1 MGDDEQE
8 RALRR
13 IRGLL
18 DKAGSTSFGPE
29 ADALYDKAAELMAK
43 HRIDAALLEA
53 SRAPAERSAV
63 EERAVDLGSGQ
74 YVRARLQLI
83 HNIAVNHGCRLLT
96 HTTRDGRVATVVGV
110 GDDCTRVELLYTSLL
125 LQATRLAGAA
135 WTAQANPTGWVAAAA
150 AAGAPRRGGDPVT
163 RAGRRRA
170 GAGERA
176 GRHRATPVATP
187 GGRHRAAPTGNQVAW
202 KREFLFGFGGRVGER
217 LAELAHLAACAPE
230 DGVTSG
236 SVALVL
242 ADRSQ
247 RVDEWLARA
256 HPRLRS
262 LAPAAGFTGH
272 GGLAAGRTSADQA
285 DLGSRPV
292 GPGRRALRR

>member
-1 MGDDEQE
+1 MSHRPGTVAGVDDQEQE

-53 SRAPAERSAV
+53 SRPAAGRSPVVERP
-63 EERAVDLGSGQ
+63 VDLGSGQ

-83 HNIAVNHGCRLLT
+83 HHVALHHGCRLLT
-96 HTTRDGRVATVVGV
+96 HTTREGRVATVVGV
-110 GDDCTRVELLYTSLL
+110 QDDCERVELLYTSLL

-135 WTAQANPTGWVAAAA
+135 WAERRATAGPTG
-150 AAGAPRRGGDPVT
+150 GSSR
-163 RAGRRRA
+163 GRR
-170 GAGERA
+170 
-176 GRHRATPVATP
+176 PQP
-187 GGRHRAAPTGNQVAW
+187 SQVAW
-202 KREFLFGFGGRVGER
+202 KREFMFGFGARVGER
-217 LAELAHLAACAPE
+217 LGELAEQAEQAARAANGGGGGGAGGAGP
-230 DGVTSG
+230 
-236 SVALVL
+236 VALVL
-242 ADRSQ
+242 ADRSS

-256 HPRLRS
+256 YPRVRT
-262 LAPAAGFTGH
+262 LAPATGFSGH

-285 DLGSRPV
+285 DLGGRSIEA
-292 GPGRRALRR
+292 GRRALRR

>member
-1 MGDDEQE
+1 MDADEQE

-110 GDDCTRVELLYTSLL
+110 GDDCTRVELLYTNLL

-135 WTAQANPTGWVAAAA
+135 WAA
-150 AAGAPRRGGDPVT
+150 
-163 RAGRRRA
+163 
-170 GAGERA
+170 
-176 GRHRATPVATP
+176 
-187 GGRHRAAPTGNQVAW
+187 RAAPTEVAAEAAPGRAPAPQGGGSRVRAWPGGSARDRAGWHRAKPDAATGRRRSVPAGNQVAW
-202 KREFLFGFGGRVGER
+202 KREFLFGFGSRVGER
-217 LAELAHLAACAPE
+217 LAELAVLAARGPD
-230 DGVTSG
+230 DGTTSG

-262 LAPAAGFTGH
+262 LAPATGFTGH

>member
-1 MGDDEQE
+1 MDADEQE

-53 SRAPAERSAV
+53 SRAPADRSPV

-83 HNIAVNHGCRLLT
+83 HHIATNHGCRLLT

-110 GDDCTRVELLYTSLL
+110 ADDCGRVELLYTSLL
-125 LQATRLAGAA
+125 LQATRLAAAA
-135 WTAQANPTGWVAAAA
+135 WTVRTDEVEV
-150 AAGAPRRGGDPVT
+150 GG
-163 RAGRRRA
+163 RGRRDRPA
-170 GAGERA
+170 
-176 GRHRATPVATP
+176 
-187 GGRHRAAPTGNQVAW
+187 NQVAW
-202 KREFLFGFGGRVGER
+202 KREFLFAFGARVGER
-217 LAELAHLAACAPE
+217 LAALSEEAAHPE
-230 DGVTSG
+230 DGSAGG

-242 ADRSQ
+242 ADRAD
-247 RVDEWLARA
+247 RVDAWLART

-262 LAPAAGFTGH
+262 LAPATGFTGH
-272 GGLAAGRTSADQA
+272 GGLAAGRSSADRA
-285 DLGSRPV
+285 DLGNRAVSA
-292 GPGRRALRR
+292 GRRALRR

>member
-1 MGDDEQE
+1 MDADEQE

-18 DKAGSTSFGPE
+18 DKACSTSFGPE
-29 ADALYDKAAELMAK
+29 ADALYDKAAELMAR
-43 HRIDAALLEA
+43 HRIDAALLDA
-53 SRAPAERSAV
+53 SRAPVDRSPV
-63 EERAVDLGSGQ
+63 EERPVDLGSGQ

-83 HNIAVNHGCRLLT
+83 HHIATNHGCRLLT
-96 HTTRDGRVATVVGV
+96 HTTRDGRVATGVGV
-110 GDDCTRVELLYTSLL
+110 ADDCTRVELLYTSLL

-135 WTAQANPTGWVAAAA
+135 WAARASSTGKGVAAA
-150 AAGAPRRGGDPVT
+150 AAGAPRNGPV
-163 RAGRRRA
+163 RPAAWRRA
-170 GAGERA
+170 GAGGRA
-176 GRHRATPVATP
+176 VRHGAAPELTP
-187 GGRHRAAPTGNQVAW
+187 GGGRRSVPAGSQVAW
-202 KREFLFGFGGRVGER
+202 KREFLFGFGSRVGER
-217 LAELAHLAACAPE
+217 LAELAVLAARAPD
-230 DGVTSG
+230 DGATRG

-262 LAPAAGFTGH
+262 LAPATGFTGH

-292 GPGRRALRR
+292 GPGRRALPR

>member
-1 MGDDEQE
+1 MDADEQE

-29 ADALYDKAAELMAK
+29 ADSLYDKAAELMAK
-43 HRIDAALLEA
+43 HRIDAAKLEA

-135 WTAQANPTGWVAAAA
+135 WTAQANATGGGVAAAA
-150 AAGAPRRGGDPVT
+150 AEPRRGGDPVT

-170 GAGERA
+170 GSGERA
-176 GRHRATPVATP
+176 RRHRATPAPTP
-187 GGRHRAAPTGNQVAW
+187 GGSRRAAPAGNQVAW

-217 LAELAHLAACAPE
+217 LAELALLAARAPE
-230 DGVTSG
+230 EGVTSG

-262 LAPAAGFTGH
+262 LAPATGFNGH
-272 GGLAAGRTSADQA
+272 GGLAAGRSSADQA

>member
-1 MGDDEQE
+1 MDADEQE

-29 ADALYDKAAELMAK
+29 ADALYDKAAELMAR
-43 HRIDAALLEA
+43 HRIDAALLDA
-53 SRAPAERSAV
+53 SRAPVDRSPV
-63 EERAVDLGSGQ
+63 EERPVDLGSGQ

-83 HNIAVNHGCRLLT
+83 HHIATNHGCRLLT

-110 GDDCTRVELLYTSLL
+110 ADDCTRVELLYTSLL
-125 LQATRLAGAA
+125 LQATRLAGGAWAA
-135 WTAQANPTGWVAAAA
+135 RSAAPTGGGVAAA
-150 AAGAPRRGGDPVT
+150 AAGAPRNGPV
-163 RAGRRRA
+163 RLPAWRRA
-170 GAGERA
+170 GASGRAVRHGAAPEVTPGERRRSVPA
-176 GRHRATPVATP
+176 
-187 GGRHRAAPTGNQVAW
+187 GNQVAW
-202 KREFLFGFGGRVGER
+202 KREFLFGFGSRVGER
-217 LAELAHLAACAPE
+217 LAELAVLAARAPD
-230 DGVTSG
+230 DGATSG

-292 GPGRRALRR
+292 GPGRRALPR

>member
-1 MGDDEQE
+1 MDAGEQE

-18 DKAGSTSFGPE
+18 EKAGSTSFGPE

-53 SRAPAERSAV
+53 SRAPTDRSPVVERP
-63 EERAVDLGSGQ
+63 VDLGSGQ

-83 HNIAVNHGCRLLT
+83 HHVAENHGCRLLT

-110 GDDCTRVELLYTSLL
+110 ADDSDRVEMLYTSLL

-135 WTAQANPTGWVAAAA
+135 WSDRAAGPTGAQV
-150 AAGAPRRGGDPVT
+150 RRPP
-163 RAGRRRA
+163 
-170 GAGERA
+170 
-176 GRHRATPVATP
+176 ATSS
-187 GGRHRAAPTGNQVAW
+187 QVAW
-202 KREFLFGFGGRVGER
+202 KREFLFGFGVRVGER
-217 LAELAHLAACAPE
+217 LAELAQMAAHPPGGEA
-230 DGVTSG
+230 DGST
-236 SVALVL
+236 VALVL
-242 ADRSQ
+242 ADRAQ
-247 RVDEWLARA
+247 RVDAWVDRA

-272 GGLAAGRTSADQA
+272 GGLAAGRSSADSA
-285 DLGSRPV
+285 DLGSRQV
-292 GPGRRALRR
+292 EAARRALSSSSAGPLGAWTSRSDH